1 MYLSQGFCSMKN
13 DKIPRWE
20 RTKVFV
26 QMSFVIQTHFFQI
39 RIVKHFKITLVLLND
54 TNDFI
59 TFSIKHF
66 PFISLSN
73 YFTIQHIILS
83 TWQHLKKTQQIEK
96 IYIQRQQLLKVY
108 VTFHRYNYIYSSPSR
123 LRFYLVV
130 VLTYK
135 GNNECQNLFSN

>member
-1 MYLSQGFCSMKN
+1 
-13 DKIPRWE
+13 
-20 RTKVFV
+20 
-26 QMSFVIQTHFFQI
+26 
-39 RIVKHFKITLVLLND
+39 VKHFKIALVLLND

-59 TFSIKHF
+59 TFSIKHL

-73 YFTIQHIILS
+73 YFSIQHIILS

-108 VTFHRYNYIYSSPSR
+108 VTFHRYSYIYSSPSR
-123 LRFYLVV
+123 LKFYLVV